1 MYTKVE
7 RNLTVKASCTFFEL
21 EKSNLCHKEVL
32 TLLQTLKKVKNTY
45 CKQIMLDKFKS
56 KYNQRSKKWL
66 LKDAKWYNPLK
77 IEIIK
82 NV

>member
-21 EKSNLCHKEVL
+21 ERKNLCHGEAKMLVHR
-32 TLLQTLKKVKNTY
+32 LKRIKNAY
-45 CKQIMLDKFKS
+45 CNQQVIDKNYSNFEIT
-56 KYNQRSKKWL
+56 KKWQL
-66 LKDAKWYNPLK
+66 DLENYSHPLK